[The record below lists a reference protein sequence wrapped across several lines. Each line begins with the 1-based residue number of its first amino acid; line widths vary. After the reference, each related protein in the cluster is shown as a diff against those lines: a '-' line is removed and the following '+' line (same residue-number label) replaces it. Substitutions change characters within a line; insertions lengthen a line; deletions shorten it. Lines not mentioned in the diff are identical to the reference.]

1 MFQPMKSILFATDL
15 SENCVNALEAAIS
28 LAKQHNA
35 AIVLLHVI
43 AREVPGAIEGYF
55 SSMLGDE
62 KWQSIK
68 QGHEQDAR
76 DALIGK
82 MTSSKIL
89 QKVMKQYRE
98 DLGLEDA
105 SMDLDWRETVVVD
118 KNIDRAIL
126 SQARE
131 NECDLI
137 ILGAGKGFWGGNA
150 IGSTIKGVMH
160 HTDIP
165 VMLIP

>member
-1 MFQPMKSILFATDL
+1 MFHPMKSILFATDL
-15 SENCVNALEAAIS
+15 SQNCHSALEASIS

-35 AIVLLHVI
+35 SIVLLHVI

-62 KWQSIK
+62 KWEAIK
-68 QGHEQDAR
+68 EGHEQDAR

-98 DLGLEDA
+98 DLGLEET
-105 SMDLDWRETVVVD
+105 SSDLDWREVVTVE
-118 KNIDRAIL
+118 KNIERAIL
-126 SQARE
+126 SQAEE
-131 NECDLI
+131 NGCDLI
-137 ILGAGKGFWGGNA
+137 VLGAGKGFWGGNA
-150 IGSTIKGVMH
+150 IGSTIKGVMQNSN
-160 HTDIP
+160 IP
-165 VMLIP
+165 VMLVP

>member
-15 SENCVNALEAAIS
+15 SEDCLPALEASIS

-35 AIVLLHVI
+35 SIVLLHVI

-62 KWQSIK
+62 KWRSI
-68 QGHEQDAR
+68 QEGQEQDAR

-82 MTSSKIL
+82 MTSGKIL
-89 QKVMKQYRE
+89 QKVMKQFSE
-98 DLGLEDA
+98 DLGLEEM
-105 SMDLDWRETVVVD
+105 SSDLDWHEVVTVD
-118 KNIDRAIL
+118 KNIDSAIL
-126 SQARE
+126 SQSKE
-131 NECDLI
+131 SECDLI
-137 ILGAGKGFWGGNA
+137 ILGSGKSFWGGNA

-165 VMLIP
+165 VMLVP

>member
-15 SENCVNALEAAIS
+15 SENCLSALEASIS

-35 AIVLLHVI
+35 GIVLLHVI
-43 AREVPGAIEGYF
+43 ARDVPGAIEGYF

-62 KWQSIK
+62 KWKAIK
-68 QGHEQDAR
+68 EGHEQDAR

-98 DLGLEDA
+98 DLGLEEA
-105 SMDLDWRETVVVD
+105 SSDLDWQEVVTVD
-118 KNIDRAIL
+118 NNIERAIL
-126 SQARE
+126 SQAKE

-137 ILGAGKGFWGGNA
+137 ILGAGRGFWGGNA

-160 HTDIP
+160 NTDIP
-165 VMLIP
+165 VMLVP